1 MAYNENNKKYKSIH
15 ISRENYD
22 AMLGMGNMKTSMNDV
37 LNIIMKKANVK
48 SSAAAKEDKM

>member
-1 MAYNENNKKYKSIH
+1 MKTTKNTSQFIFQEKIMMQ
-15 ISRENYD
+15 
-22 AMLGMGNMKTSMNDV
+22 MLGMGNMKTSMNDV